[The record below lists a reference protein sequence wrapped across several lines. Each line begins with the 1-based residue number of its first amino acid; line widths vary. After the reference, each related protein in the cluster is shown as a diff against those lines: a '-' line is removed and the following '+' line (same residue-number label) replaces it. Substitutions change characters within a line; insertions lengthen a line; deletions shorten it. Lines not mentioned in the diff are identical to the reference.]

1 VEETE
6 ACGCLARACAHTR
19 EASGIGLTQAEGIL
33 ATPALR
39 GGRRQVSNSKQ
50 PPLVEGL
57 TGIGNVT
64 ETVSEEKATEEET
77 QKLLIKVVSR
87 LGLEPRALALKDQT
101 DRF

>member
-1 VEETE
+1 
-6 ACGCLARACAHTR
+6 
-19 EASGIGLTQAEGIL
+19 LTQAEGIL